1 MVGGPSGFDDDLD
14 AFVADWEAA
23 ERDAAKVVREALVEL
38 RGMPAP
44 EGALGAAADQ
54 ARAGLGRWPLDWPPR
69 AAGFGAR
76 TPQDDGELL
85 LDLIGAT
92 ISPREATGLPSDDE
106 ASIASLELGDWA
118 GTIIETVRAGPGAA
132 ADPEALVE
140 AIDACPEIDGPPID
154 PAELSAYLLP
164 FELVSPVWQA
174 AGVLDDRRRLTELGA
189 WLLPRA
195 LTRAWG
201 VEFDTDR

>member
-1 MVGGPSGFDDDLD
+1 MAGEPFGFDDDDDID
-14 AFVADWEAA
+14 AFVAEWEAA
-23 ERDAAKVVREALVEL
+23 ERDAAAVVREALGEL
-38 RGMPAP
+38 RGAPAP
-44 EGALGAAADQ
+44 EAALSAAADQ
-54 ARAGLGRWPLDWPPR
+54 ARAGLGRWPLDWPAR

-76 TPQDDGELL
+76 PPLDDAELL
-85 LDLIGAT
+85 LALVAAT
-92 ISPREATGLPSDDE
+92 ISPREPTGLPPEEE

-118 GTIIETVRAGPGAA
+118 GAIIGTVRTGPGAA

-140 AIDACPEIDGPPID
+140 AIDACAEIDGPPID
-154 PAELSAYLLP
+154 PADLSAYLLP

-174 AGVLDDRRRLTELGA
+174 VGVLDDRRRLTELGA

-201 VEFDTDR
+201 VEF